1 MVELL
6 GAYSNQNIGT
16 RLCQILAGHGRDEP
30 SDRTVQSV
38 RRNPPK
44 LNPDI
49 VRAMALARTDGA
61 EIDDLAERFG
71 VNRNTVMGYLEQAGV
86 PKQRWRG
93 RTLGAEQLEAA
104 GRLYETGVNLIE
116 VGKRF
121 NVDRRYL
128 RQALPAAGFMLRKA
142 GQQKRQC

>member
-16 RLCQILAGHGRDEP
+16 RLCQILAGEGRDEP
-30 SDRTVQSV
+30 SGRTVQSL
-38 RRNPPK
+38 RRQK
-44 LNPDI
+44 RLNQDQ
-49 VRAMALARTDGA
+49 VHELVVARSQGV
-61 EIDDLAERFG
+61 EIKALAERLG
-71 VNRNTVMGYLEQAGV
+71 VSRDTVLEVLKREGV
-86 PKQRWRG
+86 SGRRWQG
-93 RTLGAEQLEAA
+93 RTLNAEQLEAA

-128 RQALPAAGFMLRKA
+128 RQALPEAGFGLRRP
-142 GQQKRQC
+142 GQQRRQR